1 MFLKNRCSGIW
12 ITLRRGL
19 WRGKALEVQ
28 RRPADTAPNWRL
40 FGVSS
45 DVHASAHDGGLALLN
60 VATGR
65 VFLCNQTGAQVWR
78 ALDAGLSP
86 EAVCNEFSRDY
97 GISRQVA
104 EQHVAAFLAEMESH
118 GIITAK
124 G

>member
-1 MFLKNRCSGIW
+1 
-12 ITLRRGL
+12 
-19 WRGKALEVQ
+19 
-28 RRPADTAPNWRL
+28 
-40 FGVSS
+40 
-45 DVHASAHDGGLALLN
+45 VHASAHDGGLALLN